1 MFKTQTVVLRLP
13 VTVLKKIQPLA
24 EKKGL
29 TPSAFIKTIICEQY
43 S

>member
-1 MFKTQTVVLRLP
+1 MFKTQTVVVRMP
-13 VTVLKKIQPLA
+13 TSIMNKIRPLA

-29 TPSAFIKTIICEQY
+29 TPSAFIKMIVCELY